1 MADPAAFASTLT
13 ARSTALSVDAAAA
26 IVRQHWSQ
34 TPRSLTRLA
43 TERDDSFRL
52 ELADGARA
60 VLKIAHPA
68 DPAAAVDAQLTVLA
82 DLAAHSPAL
91 PVNRVLPTRD
101 GAARAIVDSPDGP
114 RLARVLSWLEGE
126 PWNAR
131 PRSAAELRT
140 FGTTQAT
147 LAHAVAAAGTRLPAA
162 LAPAPTPTPWNLL
175 AIDAAE
181 SASGAI
187 HDAALRTLARAV
199 LADARTRIHSRLA
212 ALPRV
217 LAHNDAHGENVLVAP
232 PGAGDGL
239 RVTGLLDF
247 GDMTLTPRVA
257 DLAVAASYAGGV
269 ADPADP
275 EFAGNHSAW
284 APAAVLVGGAAAH
297 WAALGD
303 PLSDTER
310 ALIAPLVL
318 LRLAQ
323 RAALNSA
330 VAAANAERAA
340 YASRNLARLR
350 VELETLTARP
360 TPDELGAAP

>member
-1 MADPAAFASTLT
+1 MADPAAFPSTLT

-26 IVRQHWSQ
+26 IVRQHWSH

-68 DPAAAVDAQLTVLA
+68 DPAAAVDAQLAVLA

-91 PVNRVLPTRD
+91 PVSRVLPTRD

-114 RLARVLSWLEGE
+114 RLARMLSWLEGE

-162 LAPAPTPTPWNLL
+162 LAPAPTPWNLL
-175 AIDAAE
+175 HIDAAE

-217 LAHNDAHGENVLVAP
+217 LNHNDAHGENVLVAP
-232 PGAGDGL
+232 PGADPGL

-284 APAAVLVGGAAAH
+284 APAAALVAGAAAH
-297 WAALGD
+297 WATLGE

-350 VELETLTARP
+350 VELETLTAHP
-360 TPDELGAAP
+360 APDELGAAP